1 MIRTEYTR
9 QVPIKHW
16 LPHIEWSEDRAE
28 YVTYEPNFVITG
40 YKVQRAW
47 IADLTDRG
55 VFGRRGNVVYKDE
68 AELLMRG
75 EEVEGF
81 QWLDEPV
88 KE

>member
-9 QVPIKHW
+9 QVPVKHW
-16 LPHIEWSEDRAE
+16 LTDINDNSIYPYKEA
-28 YVTYEPNFVITG
+28 ITG
-40 YKVQRAW
+40 YKQQRAW

-55 VFGRRGNVVYKDE
+55 VFGRRGNFVYKDE

>member
-40 YKVQRAW
+40 YKQQRAW
-47 IADLTDRG
+47 GELVVDPDTDARAAH
-55 VFGRRGNVVYKDE
+55 YALK
-68 AELLMRG
+68 RG
-75 EEVEGF
+75 EDVEGF